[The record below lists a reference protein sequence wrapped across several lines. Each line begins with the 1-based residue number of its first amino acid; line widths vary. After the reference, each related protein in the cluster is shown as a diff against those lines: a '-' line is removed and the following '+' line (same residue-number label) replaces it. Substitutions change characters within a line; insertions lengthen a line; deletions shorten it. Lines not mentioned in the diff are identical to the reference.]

1 MKEENSL
8 SMSVQ
13 SITGNRIVKKVLLV
27 LLVCLMILILLGY
40 LRYLSLMEK
49 TFNLYRPMVYVDDTL
64 YGDAGSS
71 REALSGEW
79 DCIGRIAQQVSNIE
93 PMVEENYTANNLKV
107 GTEIYVN
114 DGSPDII
121 YLRIEE
127 DKYILYEKLEE

>member
-1 MKEENSL
+1 MKKYHRII
-8 SMSVQ
+8 
-13 SITGNRIVKKVLLV
+13 ITCIAIMIVFIVG
-27 LLVCLMILILLGY
+27 ITY
-40 LRYLSLMEK
+40 RYLSLMEK

-79 DCIGRIAQQVSNIE
+79 DCIGSIAQQVSNIE